1 MELEKHTKE
10 LLVRFI
16 AGELNDLEL
25 IQVKN
30 WIGES
35 VENQQYFEEMKK
47 YYQLTKLVRKPG
59 GFNMEAGWERV
70 KAGYNRIYLKKM
82 EDRKFER
89 RLLIR
94 RYLIP
99 VAASIIAAF
108 IIGALFN
115 QVIINKKADHSL
127 VSCVIN
133 VPLGA
138 KTQVRLPD
146 GSVVWLNAGSKLSY
160 FNNSFIKNRL
170 VMLEGEAYFDV
181 SHKDESQFVVRTSDV
196 DVKVYGTQ
204 FNVKS
209 YPEESEITT
218 TLVSGKVAL
227 EWTKSSK
234 SESVYMSPNQVAR
247 LDKSKIRENK
257 NVHLSDC
264 LQIEGRV
271 NTQRITSWKDK
282 RWYIGGETLDKLAV
296 KLERRFN
303 IRIVFE
309 DESIKKY
316 KFSGTFDNETFD
328 QIMELMEASSPI
340 RYEMKKN
347 VVIFRADKSY
357 KEDYEKMLNIQKNK
371 N

>member
-1 MELEKHTKE
+1 MEYKNHIEE

-16 AGELNDLEL
+16 AGKLNDPE
-25 IQVKN
+25 IIEVKN
-30 WIGES
+30 WIEGS
-35 VENQQYFEEMKK
+35 IENRQYFEEMKK
-47 YYQLTKLVRKPG
+47 YYQLTKLVKKPG
-59 GFNMEAGWERV
+59 VFNLEEGWQRV
-70 KAGYNRIYLKKM
+70 KAGYNQIYLKRL

-89 RLLIR
+89 RILIR
-94 RYLIP
+94 RYLVP
-99 VAASIIAAF
+99 VAASILFAF

-127 VSCVIN
+127 VLCEIN
-133 VPLGA
+133 APLGSQS
-138 KTQVRLPD
+138 QVRLPD
-146 GSVVWLNAGSKLSY
+146 GSVVWLNAGSKLGY
-160 FNNSFIKNRL
+160 YNNSFIKNRL

-181 SHKDESQFVVRTSDV
+181 SHKDNRQFVVRTSDV

-227 EWTKSSK
+227 ERNRSSL
-234 SESVYMSPNQVAR
+234 SESVFLAPNQTAVIN
-247 LDKSKIRENK
+247 KSKIHNNK
-257 NVHLSDC
+257 DIPLSEC

-303 IRIVFE
+303 IRIIFE

-316 KFSGTFDNETFD
+316 KFSGMFDDETFD
-328 QIMELMEASSPI
+328 QIMEIMEASSPI

-357 KEDYEKMLNIQKNK
+357 KEDYERMLNIPKSKN
-371 N
+371 